1 MVMENIE
8 GRRVNN
14 SHFPHRRPT
23 AQYELLHLR
32 AYASVSFTYLAG
44 WGTPFV
50 AVYCEEDWDAGGCV
64 LEELCFGVWV
74 MFEDFGRVG
83 EDVEGFLDW

>member
-1 MVMENIE
+1 M
-8 GRRVNN
+8 
-14 SHFPHRRPT
+14 
-23 AQYELLHLR
+23 
-32 AYASVSFTYLAG
+32 
-44 WGTPFV
+44 